1 MKKNPR
7 LEERRKLI
15 PSEID
20 LFVSRSFDIV
30 DRIHEIL
37 LSKNIGQKDL
47 ATLLGK
53 QESEIS
59 KWLSGTHN
67 FTIKTITRIEKVLG
81 ESIVKVLRKE
91 DKTQKQ
97 PALFLIT
104 KEYALVN
111 QGKNINIG
119 ESREIEIHQKF
130 QKATSYLS

>member
-15 PSEID
+15 PSDID
-20 LFVSRSFDIV
+20 LFVTRSFDIV

-37 LSKNIGQKDL
+37 SLKNLDQKDL
-47 ATLLGK
+47 AMLLGK

-59 KWLSGTHN
+59 KWMTGTHN
-67 FTIKTITRIEKVLG
+67 FTIKTIARIEKVLG
-81 ESIVKVLRKE
+81 TSIIKVLRKE

-97 PALFLIT
+97 PSLFLVT
-104 KEYALVN
+104 KDYVLFN

-119 ESREIEIHQKF
+119 VSQEIEIHQKF
-130 QKATSYLS
+130 QKATPYLY